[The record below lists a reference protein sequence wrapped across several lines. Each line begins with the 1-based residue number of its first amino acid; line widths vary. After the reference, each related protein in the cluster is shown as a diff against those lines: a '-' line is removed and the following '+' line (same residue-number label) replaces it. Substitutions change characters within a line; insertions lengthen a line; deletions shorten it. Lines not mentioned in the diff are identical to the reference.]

1 MKKNICTVLLLLFL
15 CICLASCAAS
25 FDKGNSSLGYGMMDS
40 EFLFSQIDGSIQ
52 NNESYNESYNEIIQ
66 NAFISTQTEPTKA
79 FSLKVDTAA
88 YTNIARYIK
97 GGNKP
102 PVDAVRT
109 EELLNYFDYDANVE
123 ANAEHPFGVV
133 TQIAASPFAEG
144 KYMAYIRVKTADIA
158 TDNLPPSNLTFL
170 IDTSGS
176 MYSYDKL
183 PLVIKAFSLLTE
195 HLTENDRVSI
205 VAYAGSAGVV
215 LDSARGND
223 RDAIISALDSLSAG
237 GSTAGAQG
245 IQKAYDL
252 AKKNYIDGG
261 NNRVILATDG
271 DFNVGISNTEKL
283 KNFIGEKRNDGI
295 YLSCLGF
302 GTGNLRDD
310 MMETLS
316 THGNGNYSYID
327 SLTTAQKVLIDEM
340 GGNLFTVANDV
351 KSQIRFNTEN
361 VSEYRLVGYEN
372 RLMSSEEFDDE
383 NKDAGEIGAGTDVIV
398 LVELKLKEGYTG
410 GHLFDVCIRYK
421 DPENGASH
429 EAVYTNSN
437 ITQTPD
443 TDYNFACAVA
453 AFAEIL
459 RGSSY
464 VNTTVEDVA
473 TFANANKGADVKG
486 YRAGFVAMLAEY
498 VNLGLHTSN

>member
-15 CICLASCAAS
+15 CICLASCGDS
-25 FDKGNSSLGYGMMDS
+25 FDRGNSSLGYGAMDS
-40 EFLFSQIDGSIQ
+40 ELLFSQIDGSIQ
-52 NNESYNESYNEIIQ
+52 NNESYNEIIQ

-88 YTNIARYIK
+88 YTNILRYIK
-97 GGNKP
+97 SGNVP

-109 EELLNYFDYDANVE
+109 EELLNYFDYDAAVE
-123 ANAEHPFGVV
+123 ESPDHPFGVV
-133 TQIAASPFAEG
+133 TQIAASPFSEG
-144 KYMAYIRVKTADIA
+144 KYMAYIRVKTAEIA

-183 PLVIKAFSLLTE
+183 PLVVKAFSLLTE

-205 VAYAGSAGVV
+205 VVYAGSAGVV

-223 RDAIISALDSLSAG
+223 KDAIIAALNALEAG
-237 GSTAGAQG
+237 GSTAGQEG
-245 IQKAYDL
+245 IQKAYSL
-252 AKKNYIDGG
+252 AKKNYIEGG

-271 DFNVGISNTEKL
+271 DFNVGISNTQEL
-283 KNFIGEKRNDGI
+283 KNFISEKRNDGI

-316 THGNGNYSYID
+316 ANGNGNYSYID
-327 SLTTAQKVLIDEM
+327 SLFTAQKVLIEEM

-351 KSQIRFNTEN
+351 KSQIRFNQEN

-372 RLMSSEEFDDE
+372 RTMSSEEFDDD

-421 DPENGASH
+421 DPDNNASH
-429 EAVYTNSN
+429 EAVYTNRD

-443 TDYNFACAVA
+443 KDYNFACSVA
-453 AFAEIL
+453 AFCEKL

-464 VNTTVEDVA
+464 VNTTVEDIIEY
-473 TFANANKGADVKG
+473 ANANKGDDIKG
-486 YRAGFVAMLAEY
+486 YRAGFVDMMAQYLK
-498 VNLGLHTSN
+498 LDLHTAE